1 MTMDELIAKLGE
13 LIGNL
18 GWDYDRMSQSGQAI
32 YGEICVLMAKLMEG
46 GRHEGM

>member
-18 GWDYDRMSQSGQAI
+18 GWDDDRMSQSGQET
-32 YGEICVLMAKLMEG
+32 YGEICALMAKLRDG
-46 GRHEGM
+46 GRQEGR